1 MKRNLKNENGVT
13 LIVLIVTMIVM
24 IIIASITIKQGLTS
38 VNTTQDNVIET
49 NLRMVQQALLEEYT
63 KSKIQDDGGNFKGR
77 KAVEVEEFKSDINN
91 SKSPLQG
98 DKDSYY
104 IVTSDDLEDLG
115 IEVSDDQTYVVD
127 YSTGEIWD
135 LTNKKYEDDTYAY
148 LGGVTTQ
155 LGNEHESYADSSIV
169 ITLVED
175 IKDKGNGNYEFKVKV
190 EDDLAK
196 IGDPLTKDDVTNN
209 KVDIKNRRQGCNS

>member
-1 MKRNLKNENGVT
+1 MKRNLKNENGIT
-13 LIVLIVTMIVM
+13 LIVLIITLIVM
-24 IIIASITIKQGLTS
+24 IIIASIAFRQGISS

-63 KSKIQDDGGNFKGR
+63 KSKVQDDGGNFKGR
-77 KAVEVEEFKSDINN
+77 KAVEVEEFKSDIDD

-115 IEVSDDQTYVVD
+115 IEAADGQTYVVD

-135 LTNKKYEDDTYAY
+135 LTNKKYEDGSDAY

-169 ITLVED
+169 VTLEED
-175 IKDKGNGNYEFKVKV
+175 IKENGGNYEFKVKV

-196 IGDPLTKDDVTNN
+196 IQDPLSKDDITND
-209 KVDIKNRRQGCNS
+209 KVDLKNRR